1 MGVSGKSGDSGDSGD
16 WKIEDGLDTANR
28 EIGRTGGKTGREW
41 ARLSMCSSKIEKSD
55 PSLFTSMKKEKEK
68 KSQPWVVCINIVVFK
83 W

>member
-1 MGVSGKSGDSGDSGD
+1 MALKLGSESSVKLS
-16 WKIEDGLDTANR
+16 IEDGLDTANR